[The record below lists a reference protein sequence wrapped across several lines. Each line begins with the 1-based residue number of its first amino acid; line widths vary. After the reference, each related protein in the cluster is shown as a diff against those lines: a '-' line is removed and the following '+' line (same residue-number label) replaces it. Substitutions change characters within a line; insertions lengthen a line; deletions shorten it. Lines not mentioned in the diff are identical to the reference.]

1 MPNRSLPRTDA
12 LRLAAW
18 QLTDIGREIRL
29 VRVMSGRT
37 QMEVGRAVGTSM
49 GRISMVERGLVG
61 SITYRQLAQI
71 SAALGLKLYLRA
83 FPAGRRLLDQP
94 QLDLLAALR
103 ARAHPAWTWATEV
116 PMPIPGDLRAGD
128 ATATIPGCVVLC
140 ELWTR
145 LADWQAQ
152 SRSALLKQRD
162 LRADRLIVVLKGT
175 RANREALR
183 LAGLIGCG
191 RRSRWSRAI
200 SCAPSPMDGTQGRTA
215 SSCCR
220 AGPLPAPVSNGE
232 RRAFRWPRVTSVGK
246 STMQSGPNRRLPLRC
261 LPPQVNRRRGGA
273 FIGLPS
279 AKRQPTEGR

>member
-1 MPNRSLPRTDA
+1 MPNRSSPRTDA

-29 VRVMSGRT
+29 ARVMSGRT
-37 QMEVGRAVGTSM
+37 QMEVGRAVGTSV
-49 GRISMVERGLVG
+49 GRISMVERGLIG

-94 QLDLLAALR
+94 QLDLLAGLR

-152 SRSALLKQRD
+152 TRSALLKQRD
-162 LRADRLIVVLKGT
+162 LRADRLDRRPEGDA
-175 RANREALR
+175 RQSRGAASRR
-183 LAGLIGCG
+183 LIGSRVVPAGVARSPARLRRWARPGCQRHPPAVALG
-191 RRSRWSRAI
+191 RFTRPGNQR
-200 SCAPSPMDGTQGRTA
+200 RTA
-215 SSCCR
+215 S
-220 AGPLPAPVSNGE
+220 LPMVAAY
-232 RRAFRWPRVTSVGK
+232 R
-246 STMQSGPNRRLPLRC
+246 
-261 LPPQVNRRRGGA
+261 
-273 FIGLPS
+273 I
-279 AKRQPTEGR
+279 